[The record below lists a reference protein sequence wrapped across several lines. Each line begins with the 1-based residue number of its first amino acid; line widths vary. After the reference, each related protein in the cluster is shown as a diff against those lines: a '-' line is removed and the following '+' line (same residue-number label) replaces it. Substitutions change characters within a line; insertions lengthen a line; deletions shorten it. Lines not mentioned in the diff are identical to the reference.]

1 MGIAVHMFYRHKT
14 DAWTKRWG
22 GFKDVQDSKP
32 A

>member
-1 MGIAVHMFYRHKT
+1 MFYRHKT

-22 GFKDVQDSKP
+22 GFKDVQGSKP